1 MTHQSDSN
9 NPLELANDDEN
20 MKKKNE
26 RKISISSADRDGNDN
41 IDLEEFTT
49 MYDEDDPQ
57 NDKTA
62 EEVFRYIDTNQSGTI
77 TQEEVIASLKQ
88 SKHGAVMR
96 IILVTIFSPGVIA
109 AIFGLTGGIIY
120 WVNGTLKIKIPY
132 YYEIGSTL
140 YVISAIIGFW
150 FFSQAEYNRAARQVT
165 EEIKIIKI
173 IKRTVGV

>member
-1 MTHQSDSN
+1 
-9 NPLELANDDEN
+9 
-20 MKKKNE
+20 
-26 RKISISSADRDGNDN
+26 
-41 IDLEEFTT
+41 

-96 IILVTIFSPGVIA
+96 IMLTTIFSPGVIA
-109 AIFGLTGGIIY
+109 AIFGLTGSILY
-120 WVNGTLKIKIPY
+120 WIPALKIKIPY

-140 YVISAIIGFW
+140 YLISAIIGFW
-150 FFSQAEYNRAARQVT
+150 FFSQAEYNRATRQAT